1 MINIK
6 QQAQKGFTLIELM
19 IVIVIIGIFAAVALP
34 AYQDYTKGWMN
45 MSRSFDGWSM
55 VGDANWRIE
64 NGEFI
69 ADSSTGV
76 SHLVTEESF
85 DDLQIQLEFWN
96 HEGANSGVFLRISD
110 PESIN
115 DRNSYEANIY
125 DDRPDQSGR
134 TGGIPNFLAP
144 MAVLDTWDRW
154 NTYDITL
161 DGDNIKIVLNGVTTV
176 NSTDSNFRRGPL
188 SLQYGAGTIKF
199 RNIRIRN
206 L

>member
-1 MINIK
+1 MNTT
-6 QQAQKGFTLIELM
+6 ATLIISTLLLSSCASM
-19 IVIVIIGIFAAVALP
+19 
-34 AYQDYTKGWMN
+34 DDGWMD
-45 MSRSFDGWSM
+45 MSDSFEGWTM

-64 NGEFI
+64 NGEFV
-69 ADSSTGV
+69 ADSSTGI
-76 SHLVTEESF
+76 SHLLTEDSF
-85 DDLQIQLEFWN
+85 DDFQIQLEFWN

-110 PESIN
+110 PAGIN

-144 MAVLDTWDRW
+144 MAVLDTWDQW

-161 DGDNIKIVLNGVTTV
+161 EDDHITIVLNGVTTV
-176 NSTDSNFRRGPL
+176 DSTDSNFSSGPL

-199 RNIRIRN
+199 RNIRIRE